1 MLSTN
6 VVVANE
12 FGIHAR
18 PAAQIA
24 MKAERAKA
32 GVWLISGNEKAD
44 ARSMICILLLRCQK
58 GSVVT
63 ISVEHKMDVE
73 ILNNIKALIEN
84 ESLK

>member
-6 VVVANE
+6 VVVSDE
-12 FGIHAR
+12 LGLHAR

-24 MKAERAKA
+24 MRAERAKA
-32 GVWLISGNEKAD
+32 GVWLISGGEKAD
-44 ARSMICILLLRCQK
+44 ARSVICILMLGCKR

-63 ISVEHKMDVE
+63 VKVEHRMDIE

-84 ESLK
+84 NSLK